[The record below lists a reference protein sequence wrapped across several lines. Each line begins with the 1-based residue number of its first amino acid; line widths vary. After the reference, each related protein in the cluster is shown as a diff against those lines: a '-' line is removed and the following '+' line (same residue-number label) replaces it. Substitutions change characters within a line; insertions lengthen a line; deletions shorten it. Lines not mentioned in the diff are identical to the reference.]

1 MGFRNLLAAGNHDR
15 PCNADVISVEF
26 TAQYSIPKIDVTEL
40 TPEYKLAATWRDYL
54 EMCKPRVVLLML
66 LCTLVG
72 MFLATTGMVPW
83 NILVFGNLGVALV
96 ASSAAALNHLVD
108 ASVDAKMARTRNR
121 PVTQGRVSN
130 LQGSIF
136 VGVTGIAG
144 ITVLTILVNPLTA
157 WLNLASWVGYGIIYS
172 LYLKRATPQNIVI
185 GGLFGAAPPLFGW
198 TAVTGSIDGGGLLL
212 VLIIFAWTPPHFWA
226 LAIDRREEYKKVDI
240 PMLPVTH
247 GEQYTKVH
255 ILLYTIIMIIV
266 SVLPYLIGMSNLL
279 YLVSALAL
287 GSGFLYWSLAMLF
300 GDNPRA
306 PIETFRYSIF
316 YLMALFVALLVD
328 HYLLPVSYI

>member
-1 MGFRNLLAAGNHDR
+1 
-15 PCNADVISVEF
+15 
-26 TAQYSIPKIDVTEL
+26 VTEL
-40 TPEYKLAATWRDYL
+40 TREYQLTATWGDYI

-72 MFLATTGMVPW
+72 MFLATTAMVPW
-83 NILVFGNLGVALV
+83 NILVFGSLGVALV
-96 ASSAAALNHLVD
+96 AGSAAALNHLVD
-108 ASVDAKMARTRNR
+108 AGVDAKMARTRNR
-121 PVTQGRVSN
+121 PIAQGRVSN

-136 VGVTGIAG
+136 VGITGISG
-144 ITVLTILVNPLTA
+144 ITILAVLVNPLTA

-226 LAIDRREEYKKVDI
+226 LAIDRMEEYREVDI

-247 GEQYTKVH
+247 GEQYTKIH
-255 ILLYTIIMIIV
+255 ILLYTIMMIIIT
-266 SVLPYLIGMSNLL
+266 VLPYLIGMSNLL
-279 YLVSALAL
+279 YLLSALGL
-287 GSGFLYWSLAMLF
+287 GAGFLYWSLVLLF

-316 YLMALFVALLVD
+316 YLMALFVALLAD
-328 HYLLPVSYI
+328 HYLLPVNYVCAIACYGLQGSSLSCLDC